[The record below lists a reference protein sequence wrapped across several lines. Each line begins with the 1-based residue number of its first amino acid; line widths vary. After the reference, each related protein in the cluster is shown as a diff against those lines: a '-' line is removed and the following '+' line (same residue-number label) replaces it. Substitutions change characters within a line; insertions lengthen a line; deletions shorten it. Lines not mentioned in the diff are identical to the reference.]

1 MLNILEITCGT
12 SVRIPDILP
21 NLVHY
26 LILFIQIFIPIV
38 LIVLG
43 MLDMG
48 KAVMSNDEKVMKE
61 NQNKLI
67 KRVIYAVLVFLV
79 VAIVKTVVS
88 MVANVSK
95 DDSAAE
101 SGNIST
107 CIECFVNGTESSKCK

>member
-1 MLNILEITCGT
+1 MLNVLVTCGT
-12 SVRIPDILP
+12 SVEIPEVIP

-48 KAVMSNDEKVMKE
+48 KAVMSNDEKTMKE

-67 KRVIYAVLVFLV
+67 KRIIYAVLVFLV

-88 MVANVSK
+88 MVANVSSE
-95 DDSAAE
+95 DAAAE
-101 SGNIST
+101 NGNIST
-107 CIECFVNGTESSKCK
+107 CIECFVNGTNSSKCK